1 MGRWERVSEQGRY
14 GTTTFR
20 FRSMLY
26 FEFANIS
33 GYWLMAVSSGNP
45 SKMSYFSPIAQSILK
60 RLIDVNPH
68 FII

>member
-1 MGRWERVSEQGRY
+1 
-14 GTTTFR
+14 
-20 FRSMLY
+20 MLY